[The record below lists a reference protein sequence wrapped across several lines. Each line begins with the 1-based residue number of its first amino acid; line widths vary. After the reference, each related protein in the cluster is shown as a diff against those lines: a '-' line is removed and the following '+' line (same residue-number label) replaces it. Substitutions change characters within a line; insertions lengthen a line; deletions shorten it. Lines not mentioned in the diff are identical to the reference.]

1 MTMTPAPMPS
11 LSATYRLQFHRD
23 FPFSKAEALVPY
35 LARLGISHLYASP
48 ITLAV
53 AGSTHGYD
61 VADPTRVN
69 PELGGEDG
77 LLSLCAAL
85 KRHGM
90 GLIIDIVPNHMAAST
105 QNPFWLNML
114 EGGPDSPAARI
125 FDVAWDKGRLVLPVL
140 GDPLQATIEA
150 GQITLAVN
158 EARGGIDVVVYGEQ
172 RFPLRQESIAELVA
186 RLPAAV
192 HIAAAAESPDTSD
205 RSANALD
212 RLASSSTTLHSSS
225 TRFQGGRI
233 DLSGLDPV
241 TRLAF
246 DTVLA
251 EADITS
257 LLEAQHW
264 RLAWWRTAA
273 HDLNYR
279 RFFNITDLA
288 GVRVEDP
295 EVFEL
300 VHRLP
305 LDLVRRGLVHGLR
318 VDHIDGLVD
327 PATYCDRLRKAVG
340 PDVLIVIEKILE
352 PGESLRD
359 WPIDGTTG
367 YERLNDIN
375 GLFVASEGYAAFEEA
390 LRERHLV
397 TGTATTR
404 LASAK
409 KQVLE
414 ASLSTEV
421 ETLTTLA
428 RDGLDT
434 EMKAGDLTETA
445 IRNAVVALL
454 VHCPVYRSYA
464 TDDYSPEDSAIW
476 QKIGAAVAAA
486 EDPLTTAAAQVLLDR
501 MAAPQNDSD
510 RQFRVRFQQLGGP
523 AMAKGYED
531 TELYRTPILLSV
543 NEVGSSLDHPARS
556 PQEVHAIFTARAVE
570 KRRDLNPLATHD
582 TKRGP
587 DTRARLD
594 ALSQRP
600 SLWLNFLATQEP
612 VLGNL
617 VVTEDGRVMPDAI
630 DQVLILQTL
639 LSAWPISPERMDGYL
654 TKALREAKRHSNWET
669 PDEAYEGA
677 AKAFSAAILTEERG
691 APVRQAL
698 EALVEALAPAT
709 RLVSLAQTALQL
721 TLPGTPD
728 IYQGTEF
735 RDFSLVDPDNR
746 RPVDWERRSA
756 ALEAGARDESDADA
770 EKLVFSHLLL
780 NLRRANRALTE
791 GDYRPLD
798 LPASDW
804 GWFGFERRQGDQ
816 AVRVIVPTRLP
827 PEAADALALPAPA
840 EPGWRTLEGM
850 ALEPGTAPIP
860 RDALYPLVILHKG

>member
-1 MTMTPAPMPS
+1 MIRAPWPA
-11 LSATYRLQFHRD
+11 LTATYRLQFHRD

-35 LARLGISHLYASP
+35 LARLGVSHLYASP
-48 ITLAV
+48 ITMAV
-53 AGSTHGYD
+53 PGSTHGYD
-61 VADPTRVN
+61 VAGPTKVN
-69 PELGGEDG
+69 PELGGEEG
-77 LLSLCAAL
+77 LLALCAAL
-85 KRHGM
+85 ERHGM
-90 GLIIDIVPNHMAAST
+90 GLILDIVPNHMAASSH
-105 QNPFWLNML
+105 NPFWLDML

-150 GQITLAVN
+150 GQITLAIN
-158 EARGGIDVVVYGEQ
+158 EARGGIDAVVYGEQ
-172 RFPLRQESIAELVA
+172 RFPLRRESVAELVG

-192 HIAAAAESPDTSD
+192 HIAAAAAARD
-205 RSANALD
+205 RSD
-212 RLASSSTTLHSSS
+212 SSASSSTSLHASSGPR
-225 TRFQGGRI
+225 TG
-233 DLSGLDPV
+233 LSDLDPV
-241 TRLAF
+241 SRVALE
-246 DTVLA
+246 TVLA

-295 EVFEL
+295 DVFEL

-305 LDLVRRGLVHGLR
+305 LDLIRRGLVHGLR
-318 VDHIDGLVD
+318 IDHIDGLVD
-327 PATYCDRLRKAVG
+327 PATYCERLRSAVG
-340 PDVLIVIEKILE
+340 ADVPIFIEKILE

-375 GLFVASEGYAAFEEA
+375 GLFVASKGYAAFEEA
-390 LRERHLV
+390 LRERHLI
-397 TGTATTR
+397 TGTATSR

-414 ASLSTEV
+414 ASLATEV
-421 ETLTTLA
+421 DTLTALA
-428 RDGLDT
+428 RDGLDDA
-434 EMKAGDLTETA
+434 MKAGDLTETA
-445 IRNAVVALL
+445 IRQGVVALL

-464 TDDYSPEDSAIW
+464 TDDYSPDDSAIW
-476 QKIGAAVAAA
+476 QKISEAVAAA
-486 EDPLTTAAAQVLLDR
+486 EDPLTAAAAQLLLAR

-510 RQFRVRFQQLGGP
+510 REFRVRFQQLGGP

-543 NEVGSSLDHPARS
+543 NEVGSSLDHPTRTPA
-556 PQEVHAIFTARAVE
+556 ELHAVFAARATE
-570 KRRDLNPLATHD
+570 KRCDLNPLATHD

-600 SLWLNFLATQEP
+600 ALWLEFLSENEADLAALAQAA
-612 VLGNL
+612 
-617 VVTEDGRVMPDAI
+617 DGRLMPDAI
-630 DQVLILQTL
+630 DQILVLQTL

-669 PDEAYEGA
+669 PDEAYEA
-677 AKAFSAAILTEERG
+677 ACKAFSAAILSEPAG
-691 APVRQAL
+691 APIRDGL
-698 EALVEALAPAT
+698 ETLVEQLTPAT
-709 RLVSLAQTALQL
+709 RIIGLAQVVLQHA
-721 TLPGTPD
+721 LPGTPD

-746 RPVDWERRSA
+746 RPVDWGRRKAVLDAGTA
-756 ALEAGARDESDADA
+756 ADPDA
-770 EKLVFSHLLL
+770 EKLLLTQQL
-780 NLRRANRALTE
+780 LQLRRSNAALTR

-798 LPASDW
+798 LPAGEW
-804 GWFGFERRQGDQ
+804 GWLGFERHDGDR
-816 AVRVIVPTRLP
+816 AVRIIIPTRVL
-827 PEAADALALPAPA
+827 ETASEHITLPAPMEA
-840 EPGWRTLEGM
+840 GWRTLDGASLAAGSGEM
-850 ALEPGTAPIP
+850 TLPAA
-860 RDALYPLVILHKG
+860 YPFAILHKS

>member
-1 MTMTPAPMPS
+1 MTPAPMPS

-23 FPFSKAEALVPY
+23 FPFSKAEELVPY
-35 LARLGISHLYASP
+35 LARLGISHVYASP
-48 ITLAV
+48 ITMAV

-69 PELGGEDG
+69 PELGGEAG
-77 LLSLCAAL
+77 LISLCAAL
-85 KRHGM
+85 ERHGM

-105 QNPFWLNML
+105 QNPFWLDML

-140 GDPLQATIEA
+140 GDPLQATLEA
-150 GQITLAVN
+150 GHITLAVN
-158 EARGGIDVVVYGEQ
+158 EERGGIDAVVYGEQ
-172 RFPLRQESIAELVA
+172 RFPLRRESVAELVGK
-186 RLPAAV
+186 LPAAV
-192 HIAAAAESPDTSD
+192 HIAAAAVTREASHTSHSPANSLD
-205 RSANALD
+205 RS
-212 RLASSSTTLHSSS
+212 ASSSTTLHPSS
-225 TRFQGGRI
+225 TRLSGEKI
-233 DLSGLDPV
+233 DLCGLDPV
-241 TRLAF
+241 TRLAL
-246 DTVLA
+246 DAVLA

-257 LLEAQHW
+257 LLDAQHW

-295 EVFEL
+295 DVFEL
-300 VHRLP
+300 IHRLP

-327 PATYCDRLRKAVG
+327 PASYCNRLRNAVG

-352 PGESLRD
+352 PGETLRD

-375 GLFVASEGYAAFEEA
+375 GLFVAPEGYAAFEEA
-390 LRERHLV
+390 LRQRHLV

-404 LASAK
+404 LATAK

-414 ASLSTEV
+414 ASLATEV
-421 ETLTTLA
+421 DTLTALA
-428 RDGLDT
+428 RDGLDA

-445 IRNAVVALL
+445 IRQGVVALL

-464 TDDYSPEDSAIW
+464 TDDYSPEDSAVW
-476 QKIGAAVAAA
+476 QQISEAVAAA

-501 MAAPQNDSD
+501 MARPQNDSD

-543 NEVGSSLDHPARS
+543 NEVGSSLDHPTRS
-556 PQEVHAIFTARAVE
+556 AEEVHAVFATRAVE

-600 SLWLNFLATQEP
+600 SLWLNFLQTQEP
-612 VLGNL
+612 LL
-617 VVTEDGRVMPDAI
+617 DSLATAEDGRTMPDAI
-630 DQVLILQTL
+630 DQILVLQTL

-669 PDEAYEGA
+669 PDEAYEA
-677 AKAFSAAILTEERG
+677 ATKAFSTAILREERG

-698 EALVEALAPAT
+698 EVLVEELAPAT
-709 RLVSLAQTALQL
+709 RLVSLAQVALQL

-735 RDFSLVDPDNR
+735 LDFSLVDPDNR
-746 RPVDWERRSA
+746 RPVDWPARRA
-756 ALEAGARDESDADA
+756 ALETGTGDDADS
-770 EKLVFSHLLL
+770 EKLILTHRLLD
-780 NLRRANRALTE
+780 LRRSNAALTQ

-798 LPASDW
+798 LPADDW

-827 PEAADALALPAPA
+827 PDINGDMTPPPPA
-840 EPGWRTLEGM
+840 EEGWRTLEG
-850 ALEPGTAPIP
+850 EPLPAGARTIP
-860 RDALYPLVILHKG
+860 LSRYPVVILHKS